1 MVCTASDVLRKAR
14 ELALRHS
21 KLLALTTLA
30 FALTAGSAQA
40 ADLTPAKAEAL
51 EDLLGS
57 KGAGAY
63 FDAAPG

>member
-1 MVCTASDVLRKAR
+1 M
-14 ELALRHS
+14 RHS

-63 FDAAPG
+63 FDAAPR